1 MFIGRSPTHDMFAD
15 SLDLHK
21 FSEDALPDRIWEIAD
36 ATMWLHTDI
45 HHNDRRSRIEN
56 CLVSVIALG
65 ISCSKKQIRER
76 TPMQDAAT
84 EMHDIRDSYLKFVSS
99 VCVEHREEQR
109 SAVICRN
116 SE

>member
-1 MFIGRSPTHDMFAD
+1 MLVD

-21 FSEDALPDRIWEIAD
+21 FSEDALLDRIWEIAD

-56 CLVSVIALG
+56 CLVCVIALG
-65 ISCSKKQIRER
+65 ISCSKKQIREQ
-76 TPMQDAAT
+76 TPVQDAAI
-84 EMHDIRDSYLKFVSS
+84 EMHDIRDLYLKFGSS
-99 VCVEHREEQR
+99 LSVEHREEQR

>member
-1 MFIGRSPTHDMFAD
+1 MVKVLLSQVLEMFIASAYCYLRCFTGRSPTHDMFAD

-76 TPMQDAAT
+76 TPVQDAA
-84 EMHDIRDSYLKFVSS
+84 RD
-99 VCVEHREEQR
+99 
-109 SAVICRN
+109 A
-116 SE
+116 